1 MCLKEERLIMLG
13 CPPHPPTPLSQT
25 WSPGQASF
33 STDSMRI
40 QVFSTSCV
48 LFFSHS
54 FEQRKTKSTD
64 WLTGHVRYGRA
75 SQLVHIHLWLDI
87 NIWLCHTRPLGQD
100 TWIRVCASSVQR
112 QNKLEKIH
120 AVLAGCCR
128 GGVHRQCYLT
138 WLSQSAA
145 GRLKKPTIIS
155 FFSRPFVSCWCAFL
169 LKHACHQSSNL
180 FVVLTYMT
188 WEAALIGWNLI
199 VITIDFKIVFFLDG
213 KWKESVYHES
223 TPAQSLFFNIFLS
236 FRLSFS

>member
-13 CPPHPPTPLSQT
+13 CRLPRPPPLLKRGALARPHSQLTPWKYKYSQLH
-25 WSPGQASF
+25 AF
-33 STDSMRI
+33 Y
-40 QVFSTSCV
+40 
-48 LFFSHS
+48 FFSPS

-100 TWIRVCASSVQR
+100 TWISVCASSVQR

-145 GRLKKPTIIS
+145 GRLKKT
-155 FFSRPFVSCWCAFL
+155 
-169 LKHACHQSSNL
+169 QSSHFSPGHLLVVGVL
-180 FVVLTYMT
+180 FC
-188 WEAALIGWNLI
+188 
-199 VITIDFKIVFFLDG
+199 
-213 KWKESVYHES
+213 
-223 TPAQSLFFNIFLS
+223 
-236 FRLSFS
+236 

>member
-1 MCLKEERLIMLG
+1 MK
-13 CPPHPPTPLSQT
+13 
-25 WSPGQASF
+25 
-33 STDSMRI
+33 I

-54 FEQRKTKSTD
+54 FEQRKD

-128 GGVHRQCYLT
+128 RGVHLQCYLT

-145 GRLKKPTIIS
+145 GRLKKTQS
-155 FFSRPFVSCWCAFL
+155 SNFSPGHLLVVGVLFL
-169 LKHACHQSSNL
+169 LKQHACHQSSNV

-199 VITIDFKIVFFLDG
+199 VITIDFKIVFFLNG
-213 KWKESVYHES
+213 KWEERAFIMNQPQH
-223 TPAQSLFFNIFLS
+223 SLCSLTSFCLS
-236 FRLSFS
+236 GYLFHKCRL